1 MERDVTM
8 PKLGMTMT
16 YGVVVRWHKQ
26 DGETVTAGEPICEIE
41 TDKLNSEVD
50 ASASGVLTIIAPEG
64 EELGVGA
71 TLGKIAVIEGS
82 ELLPVTKERAGDENS
97 TQEKITANG
106 IQLAVQ
112 RSGEGYP
119 VILIHG
125 LASSM
130 SLWAGLDQSQLEG
143 VQIISYDLR
152 GHGASERP
160 TGAHTLTKHVADL
173 KGLLAALSIQRAV
186 FAGLSLGG
194 MIAMEL
200 AASNPEMVSAL
211 ALLDTTAAF
220 PQSTRDLFFEWASS
234 ASFNG
239 MSAITDKFI
248 QRSFS
253 ARFIEA
259 NPKMV
264 TTIRK
269 GMLASD
275 ATSIASA
282 ARMVAKVDLR
292 PRLAAIHCPTMVL
305 VGEQDT
311 LTPPD
316 LAQELVTS
324 IQGAE
329 LHIIPESGH
338 ASPVEQ
344 PQMVTTL
351 FAQVVQK
358 KEA

>member
-16 YGVVVRWHKQ
+16 FGVVVRWHKQ
-26 DGETVTAGEPICEIE
+26 DGDTVTAGEPICEIE

-50 ASASGVLTIIAPEG
+50 ASASGVLTILAPEG

-71 TLGKIAVIEGS
+71 TLGTIAVAEGS
-82 ELLPVTKERAGDENS
+82 ELLPVIKETSDDGG
-97 TQEKITANG
+97 QEKIAANG
-106 IQLAVQ
+106 IKLAVQ

-119 VILIHG
+119 IILIHG

-130 SLWAGLDQSQLEG
+130 SLWASLDQSQLEG

-152 GHGASERP
+152 GHGASERA

-173 KGLLAALSIQRAV
+173 KGLLAALSIQRV
-186 FAGLSLGG
+186 VLVGLSLGG

-220 PQSTRDLFFEWASS
+220 PQATRDLFFELASS

-239 MSAITDKFI
+239 MGAITDKFM
-248 QRSFS
+248 QLSFS
-253 ARFIEA
+253 PRFIEQ

-264 TTIRK
+264 ATIRK

-275 ATSIASA
+275 AASIAAA
-282 ARMVAKVDLR
+282 ARMVAKIDLR
-292 PRLAAIHCPTMVL
+292 QRLAAIHCPTAVL
-305 VGEQDT
+305 VGEQDQ
-311 LTPPD
+311 LAPPD
-316 LAQELVTS
+316 LAQELVTG
-324 IQGAE
+324 IKDAQ
-329 LHIIPESGH
+329 LHVIPESGH

-344 PQMVTTL
+344 PQDVTTIL
-351 FAQVVQK
+351 AQLIK
-358 KEA
+358 MRAA